1 MSEGG
6 RLEPPPTRLLDGDEP
21 IAGTTATVRDFWA
34 WCLSDLR
41 TNTVRPMLAEF
52 IVAQALG
59 AESRPR
65 IEWAA
70 FDVLT
75 PEKVR
80 VEVKSSAYV
89 QAWVQ
94 PRPSAIS
101 FGGLNSRTWSDGVGP
116 AASATYNADV
126 YVFALVIAQD
136 HASYDPL
143 DVTQWSFWVLPRQV
157 VEATGQKSLA
167 LSRVSAL
174 AGAPVAYGELAGAVS
189 AAAGRGRDAG
199 A

>member
-6 RLEPPPTRLLDGDEP
+6 RLEPPPTRLLAGNEP
-21 IAGTTATVRDFWA
+21 IVGTAATVRDFWA

-52 IVAQALG
+52 IVARALG
-59 AESRPR
+59 AENRPR

-89 QAWVQ
+89 QAWAR

-101 FGGLNSRTWSDGVGP
+101 FGGLNSRAWSDGVGP
-116 AASATYNADV
+116 AESATYNADV
-126 YVFALVIAQD
+126 YVFALVTAQD

-143 DVTQWSFWVLPRQV
+143 DLTQWSFWVLPRQV

-167 LSRVSAL
+167 LSRVKSL
-174 AGAPVAYGELAGAVS
+174 AGPSVSHNGLAEAVRVAAEV
-189 AAAGRGRDAG
+189 GRGS
-199 A
+199 

>member
-6 RLEPPPTRLLDGDEP
+6 RLEPPPTRLLAGDER
-21 IAGTTATVRDFWA
+21 IVGTAATVRDFWA

-59 AESRPR
+59 ADSRPR

-94 PRPSAIS
+94 PGAIGPS
-101 FGGLNSRTWSDGVGP
+101 FGGLNGRTWNDGVGP

-126 YVFALVIAQD
+126 YVFALVTAQD
-136 HASYDPL
+136 HARTTRS
-143 DVTQWSFWVLPRQV
+143 T
-157 VEATGQKSLA
+157 
-167 LSRVSAL
+167 
-174 AGAPVAYGELAGAVS
+174 
-189 AAAGRGRDAG
+189 
-199 A
+199 